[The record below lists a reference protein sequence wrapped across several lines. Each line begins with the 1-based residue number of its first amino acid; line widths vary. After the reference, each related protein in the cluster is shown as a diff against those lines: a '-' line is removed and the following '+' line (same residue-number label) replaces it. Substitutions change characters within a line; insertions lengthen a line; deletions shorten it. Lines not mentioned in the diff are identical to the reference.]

1 MDERLRTPLLW
12 SVCGVVFLVGSVLA
26 LVSLERVNAASE
38 RIQAGLADLSALR
51 GIERD
56 MAPYE
61 QAHLEYEK
69 LPAGGDPVSL
79 APLLKEC
86 LPGISVLDPRES
98 RTAIAA
104 GWTLLQKEVNLR
116 DAPLAGVM
124 EFVSRAEN
132 SNPPW
137 RLARCVVRASPKGPG
152 RGQVLLL

>member
-1 MDERLRTPLLW
+1 M
-12 SVCGVVFLVGSVLA
+12 LA

-104 GWTLLQKEVNLR
+104 GWTLLQKEVNSKFLNLIFEAAKKS
-116 DAPLAGVM
+116 DMGWSLEM
-124 EFVSRAEN
+124 
-132 SNPPW
+132 
-137 RLARCVVRASPKGPG
+137 L
-152 RGQVLLL
+152 